1 LAGIAI
7 LMADA
12 GNVTMPSPM
21 SKGVAGR
28 GRGTGGGTGGGF
40 MPCAKTLALPWRSA
54 VSDVH

>member
-1 LAGIAI
+1 
-7 LMADA
+7 MADA

-28 GRGTGGGTGGGF
+28 GRAAGRRLVLSG
-40 MPCAKTLALPWRSA
+40 KTLALPRRNA